1 MDSEI
6 KNIYRVIFSET
17 SYIVKNKLIIVSF
30 FLDIYKHV
38 AKSHYTNI
46 TKELVLC
53 FNQKRVNFELLF
65 KNGNE
70 KN

>member
-30 FLDIYKHV
+30 FLHV